1 MKLMFVGAGAVGGYF
16 GGRLI
21 QSGHDVSFLVRANR
35 ADQIERDGLRISS
48 PLGGYRTAPR
58 YHLLDSIDPATDVAI
73 LSCKAY
79 DLSRVVDELA
89 ARLPARSLILPLLN
103 GLEHY
108 QLLDVVFGADRILG
122 GLCHIGVTLTDDGE
136 IVHSNALQ
144 FFAYGPRSESQ
155 RQVCSAMDANIRH
168 TSFLPKLS
176 PNIMWDAWEK
186 YAMLAAYAGVTCL
199 MNASIGEILA
209 LPGGL
214 DILLEAFDETSR
226 VAALSGY
233 APRAHFR
240 DETIATFSDVRS
252 RGTSSMLR
260 DMRKGRRVEADH
272 ILGDMVRRAAAMS
285 VRTPILRAAYAA
297 VKRYDSPGAKP
308 PQQRAS
314 TQNQSQV
321 THASAKRTV
330 GF

>member
-35 ADQIERDGLRISS
+35 AGQIERNGLRISS
-48 PLGGYRTAPR
+48 PLGDYTTMPR
-58 YHLLDSIDPATDVAI
+58 YHMLDGIDPDTDVAI
-73 LSCKAY
+73 FSCKAY
-79 DLSRVVDELA
+79 DLARMVDELS

-108 QLLDVVFGADRILG
+108 QLLDAVFGADRILG
-122 GLCHIGVTLTDDGE
+122 GLCHIGATLTDDGE
-136 IVHSNALQ
+136 ILHSNTLQ

-155 RQVCSAMDANIRH
+155 RQVCSALDANIRH
-168 TSFLPKLS
+168 TSFSPKLS

-209 LPGGL
+209 LPNGL

-233 APRAHFR
+233 APRPAFR

-252 RGTSSMLR
+252 QGTSSMLR
-260 DMRKGRRVEADH
+260 DMRTGRRVEADH
-272 ILGDMVRRAAAMS
+272 VLGDMVRRAAAVS
-285 VRTPILRAAYAA
+285 VQAPILRAAYAA
-297 VKRYDSPGAKP
+297 VKRYEFAAHETTDAT
-308 PQQRAS
+308 R
-314 TQNQSQV
+314 
-321 THASAKRTV
+321 
-330 GF
+330 